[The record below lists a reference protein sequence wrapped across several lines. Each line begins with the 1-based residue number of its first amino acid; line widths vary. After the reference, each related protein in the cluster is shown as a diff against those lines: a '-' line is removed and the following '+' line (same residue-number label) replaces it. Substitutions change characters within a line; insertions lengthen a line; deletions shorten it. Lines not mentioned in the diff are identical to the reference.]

1 MIIEKLSLQQFVLI
15 VEFAL
20 TTFALFVYK
29 FFQIGLTPC
38 KAEQLLQPIQ
48 LQGKKRRKTWKAC
61 RKTVSKEL
69 RVKGAY

>member
-20 TTFALFVYK
+20 FAYK
-29 FFQIGLTPC
+29 FFKIGLTPC
-38 KAEQLLQPIQ
+38 KAEQLLQPMQ
-48 LQGKKRRKTWKAC
+48 LQGKKRRKTC